1 MNSNEE
7 TVYLDVE
14 EVLGEDVKVS
24 IDTTRDTPAPKCG
37 SKFKQI
43 KQKSQMT
50 HGQISTIEPT
60 KEYSLVEKERK
71 IIHD

>member
-7 TVYLDVE
+7 TVYLDIE
-14 EVLGEDVKVS
+14 DVLGKGVDVN
-24 IDTTRDTPAPKCG
+24 IDTTRDTPAPNCG
-37 SKFKQI
+37 NKFKQI
-43 KQKSQMT
+43 KQKSKMT

-60 KEYSLVEKERK
+60 EEYHLEEKERK